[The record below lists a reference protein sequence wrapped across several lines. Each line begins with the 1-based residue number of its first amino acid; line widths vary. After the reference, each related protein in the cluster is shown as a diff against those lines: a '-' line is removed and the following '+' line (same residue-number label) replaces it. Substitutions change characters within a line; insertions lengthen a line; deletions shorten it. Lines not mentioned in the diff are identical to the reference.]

1 MTKGSALAYL
11 GRAIEGLGL
20 LAAGQALAESNGF
33 DGTVMRAVGNLAS
46 IVRSRDPRMGLASA
60 RTGITL
66 ARRLGASAFPHHL
79 GREWRRMRDPD
90 WRLAMGAGR
99 ARVDPRPKTS
109 TGSIAS
115 TSWKSSASLRAL
127 RGEQVEDLIAEM
139 ESIVGTSDEP
149 GIVSAIW
156 LARVFDAFGS
166 GRLRDAREA
175 SHRTS
180 GLVAEYLPIALA
192 VSARA
197 ALWMGDASG
206 AAGDLAEL
214 DGSGAHGPAI
224 DADRK
229 TIRAGIAALE
239 GRSAE
244 AVPIYREALRAWRDL
259 GLAWDEALCGLDMA
273 TLLDPSEPEVRGAG
287 ESSREILVRLGAKP
301 FIARLDAATSRP
313 AADTVTSAARAG
325 STAETPA

>member
-1 MTKGSALAYL
+1 
-11 GRAIEGLGL
+11 
-20 LAAGQALAESNGF
+20 
-33 DGTVMRAVGNLAS
+33 
-46 IVRSRDPRMGLASA
+46 MGLASA

-66 ARRLGASAFPHHL
+66 ARRLG
-79 GREWRRMRDPD
+79 GRRFLTISVGNGVGCAIRTGD
-90 WRLAMGAGR
+90 WPWALAELESTLTEDFDGVDRLY
-99 ARVDPRPKTS
+99 TLE
-109 TGSIAS
+109 
-115 TSWKSSASLRAL
+115 SSASLRTL
-127 RGEQVEDLIAEM
+127 RGEPVEDLIAEM

-149 GIVSAIW
+149 GTVSAIW
-156 LARVFDAFGS
+156 LARVFVALSS